1 MDNTLNRNFLKK
13 HYIKKKKSIRQI
25 SKESGKARI
34 TIVGYLKKYN
44 IKQRTRSESAKTD
57 IVINKIR
64 KSQLGKSKYV
74 KILTRKVLKQKYMIE
89 NSYQIAKDLGCSDV
103 TIRNYLEKFGISRR
117 NKADCIAG
125 YSKILTKQFLQKEY
139 VNHKKTMHQIAQQ
152 LDYSD
157 ATIYKY
163 LRKFNIPT
171 IRTRINGNRLKIK
184 EHRCIDC
191 GKEISNYKYKRCN
204 SCAQIKRLKD
214 PKNRPCWK
222 DGKSF
227 EEYPQEFTQELKD
240 QIRKRDNYTCQNCDM
255 IEEEHIIVLGEV
267 LSVHHIDYNKKNCN
281 KNNLISLCRQCNAR
295 VNFNRKYWKEYFE
308 IKIEYPI
315 IEEEI

>member
-139 VNHKKTMHQIAQQ
+139 VNHKKTIHQIAQQ

-214 PKNRPCWK
+214 
-222 DGKSF
+222 
-227 EEYPQEFTQELKD
+227 

-255 IEEEHIIVLGEV
+255 TEEEHIIVLGEV